1 MPPLALRLL
10 PFLAWRHRVTAA
22 TLRADLPAGLLGAL
36 IVLPQAVAFATLAGL
51 PPQYGLYGAMLPAI
65 VGALWGSSWHL
76 VSGPTNATSL
86 MVSASLGALALPFS
100 PEYLSLVLTLGLMIG
115 LIKLGLGLAR
125 LGALVNF
132 ISTTVVVGF
141 TAGAGLL
148 DRRRAAGEF
157 LRRAGRASGDAS
169 PTR

>member
-1 MPPLALRLL
+1 
-10 PFLAWRHRVTAA
+10 
-22 TLRADLPAGLLGAL
+22 
-36 IVLPQAVAFATLAGL
+36 
-51 PPQYGLYGAMLPAI
+51 MLPAI

-86 MVSASLGALALPFS
+86 MVFATVGAIAAPFT
-100 PEYLSLVLTLGLMIG
+100 PGYVHLVLTLCLMIG
-115 LIKLGLGLAR
+115 LIKLALGIAR

-148 DRRRAAGEF
+148 IISAQLRNFFGLSIPQHASFLPALVDFAAHVQETHVPTLIVGVVTVVAA
-157 LRRAGRASGDAS
+157 LAGRRWLPRVPYMLTG
-169 PTR
+169 